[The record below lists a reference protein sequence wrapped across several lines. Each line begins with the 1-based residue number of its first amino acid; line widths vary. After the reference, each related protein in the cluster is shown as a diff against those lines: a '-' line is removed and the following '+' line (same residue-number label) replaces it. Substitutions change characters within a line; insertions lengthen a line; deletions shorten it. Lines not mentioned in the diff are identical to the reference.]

1 MQTKGIDVSTW
12 QGIIDWPRAK
22 ASGVDF
28 AMLRASYGW
37 MNKDKQTDSQ
47 FCRNMKEAKAAGV
60 ACGAYHYSYATTVE
74 EAKKEAAFFLDIIK
88 GYSFEYPLA
97 FDMEDGCQ
105 KNLGRELLTS
115 IAYAFLEE
123 VEKAGYYV
131 CLYTNLDWIKNRLD
145 MGKLSRFDLWLAQ
158 WNTSP
163 TYEGNFGI
171 WQYTSKGN
179 VPGIDGNVDMDLS
192 YKDYPAIMKDRGLN
206 GFMAGKPSVPE
217 QKPDSGDIKVGD
229 KVRVKSGAKT
239 YDGGGLASFVYN
251 TTYTVIETKGD
262 RVVIG
267 LNGVVTA
274 AVKASDLY
282 LDGSGPA
289 KVLEVG
295 AKVRITGNVYTNG
308 AAIPGWV
315 KESTYTVSQM
325 TTGRVLLKEI
335 ISWVPIDGVEVI

>member
-1 MQTKGIDVSTW
+1 MQAKGIDVSTW
-12 QGIIDWPRAK
+12 QGIINWAKAK

-28 AMLRASYGW
+28 AMVRASYGW

-47 FCRNMKEAKAAGV
+47 FHRNMKEAQAAGV
-60 ACGAYHYSYATTVE
+60 KLGAYHYSYATNVE

-97 FDMEDGCQ
+97 FDMEDKCQ
-105 KNLGRELLTS
+105 KNLGRELLTD

-123 VEKAGYYV
+123 VERAGYYV

-158 WNTSP
+158 WNDKP

-171 WQYTSKGN
+171 WQYTSKGS

-192 YKDYPAIMKDRGLN
+192 YKDYPAIMKEKGLN
-206 GFMAGKPSVPE
+206 GFSAESGAPQEPKPAFS
-217 QKPDSGDIKVGD
+217 KGDR
-229 KVRVKSGAKT
+229 VRVKSGAKT
-239 YDGGGLASFVYN
+239 YDGGALASFVYN
-251 TTYTVIETKGD
+251 TVYTVIEAKGD

-282 LDGSGPA
+282 LDGSAPT

-295 AKVRITGNVYTNG
+295 AKVRITGNAYTNG

-325 TTGRVLLKEI
+325 AVDKVLLKEI
-335 ISWVPIDGVEVI
+335 ISWVPIDGVEVV

>member
-12 QGIIDWPRAK
+12 QGIIDWAK
-22 ASGVDF
+22 AKESGVDF

-47 FCRNMKEAKAAGV
+47 FHRNMKEAKAAGV

-97 FDMEDGCQ
+97 FDMEDKCQ
-105 KNLGRELLTS
+105 KNLGRELLTN
-115 IAYAFLEE
+115 IAYTFLEE

-158 WNTSP
+158 WNDKP
-163 TYEGNFGI
+163 TYEGSFGI
-171 WQYTSKGN
+171 WQYTSKGS

-192 YKDYPAIMKDRGLN
+192 YKDYPAIMKAEGLN
-206 GFMAGKPSVPE
+206 GFSAESGAPQEPKPAFS
-217 QKPDSGDIKVGD
+217 KGDR
-229 KVRVKSGAKT
+229 VRVKSGART

-251 TTYTVIETKGD
+251 TVYTVIEAKGD

-282 LDGSGPA
+282 LDGSAPT

-295 AKVRITGNVYTNG
+295 AKVRITGNAYTNG

-325 TTGRVLLKEI
+325 ATGRVLLKEI
-335 ISWVPIDGVEVI
+335 ISWVPIDGVEVV